1 MTVDEKIL
9 GMTTLIKSQSTT
21 YGYISQGSGFFYS
34 ELADEPTGPINEE
47 KQIGWYKVEGE
58 WLITNRHVVFPRIT
72 QADGTEKE
80 TLPDVFQFYLR
91 EVKSGKLEWLPITLN
106 QDELKARTRLHPNP
120 EVDVAAIKID
130 DLWTGL
136 ITKDSSRHI
145 INPMLLTNR
154 DLPDHFPVKLESTT
168 DVIIC
173 SYPHEFYDVENKF
186 PIIKSGIIA
195 SSWNSNFNGKPFFLV
210 DAKLF
215 PGSSGGMV
223 LSKPVDIAV
232 INGQLMRSDEKRSS
246 LLGVY
251 SGEFSHPT
259 KDKDGNT
266 VKEPFGLGIVWYSR
280 LIPDIIKTGSPIGTI
295 K

>member
-9 GMTTLIKSQSTT
+9 GMTTLIKSQSTA

-58 WLITNRHVVFPRIT
+58 WMITNRHVVFPRIT

-106 QDELKARTRLHPNP
+106 QDELKARTKLHPDP
-120 EVDVAAIKID
+120 EVDVVAIKID
-130 DLWTGL
+130 DLLTGL
-136 ITKDSSRHI
+136 ISKDSSRHI

-154 DLPDHFPVKLESTT
+154 DMPDRFPVKLEATT

-232 INGQLMRSDEKRSS
+232 INGQLMRSDEKRFS

-280 LIPDIIKTGSPIGTI
+280 LIPEIIKKGSPIV
-295 K
+295 

>member
-1 MTVDEKIL
+1 MTVDQKII
-9 GMTTLIKSQSTT
+9 GMTTLIKSKSKVYHYT
-21 YGYISQGSGFFYS
+21 SQGSGFFYS

-58 WLITNRHVVFPRIT
+58 WLITNRHVVFPKIS

-80 TLPDVFQFYLR
+80 TTPDVFQFYLR
-91 EVKSGKLEWLPITLN
+91 EVKSGKIEWLPITLN
-106 QDELKARTRLHPNP
+106 QDQLKERTKLHPNP
-120 EVDVAAIKID
+120 EVDVVAIKVD
-130 DLWTGL
+130 DLWTDL

-145 INPMLLTNR
+145 INPMQLTNR
-154 DLPDHFPVKLESTT
+154 DLPDRFPVKLESTT
-168 DVIIC
+168 DVIVC

-195 SSWNSNFNGKPFFLV
+195 SSWNANFNGEPFFLV

-223 LSKPVDIAV
+223 LSKPVDIAI
-232 INGQLMRSDEKRSS
+232 INGQLMRSDEKRFC

-251 SGEFSHPT
+251 SGQFSHQE
-259 KDKDGNT
+259 KDKDGKT
-266 VKEPFGLGIVWYSR
+266 VSEPFGLGIVWYSR
-280 LIPDIIKTGSPIGTI
+280 LISEIIKTGSPIE
-295 K
+295 